1 MGQLLLEKPWA
12 RATITNSNG
21 SHMICKRLILYVIT
35 QTCPRH
41 AQATRNARA
50 TIAAHANLANLTRTS
65 REPHANLTRT
75 SREPHANL
83 TQTPTMLCN
92 SASTKTREAYRH
104 AQASETMRLMNDYE
118 RAMSTPTL
126 FCNSAFTKSREAY
139 RHAQTCETMKLMAK
153 MEKP

>member
-12 RATITNSNG
+12 RATNTNSNG
-21 SHMICKRLILYVIT
+21 SHMICKRLFLYVIT

-50 TIAAHANLANLTRTS
+50 TIAAHTNL
-65 REPHANLTRT
+65 ANLTRT

-92 SASTKTREAYRH
+92 SASTKTREAYGH

-126 FCNSAFTKSREAY
+126 FCNSAFTKRREAY